1 MRSGAIPE
9 RFQQV
14 SRVSLDNATILLQ
27 RSKCKKEDFAEKKQP
42 DLSLSASG
50 SRISPP
56 SMDVPDPM
64 EITVKAAIA
73 KSVAEQF
80 RRAGR
85 HVTGEELS
93 KIVDAEYTRVREQLP
108 SEVIKEQQQE
118 RPSALPPSQAP
129 AAATPFGNL
138 NVDWG
143 ALKTAVSSV
152 KAPEP
157 ASQNPGYFTG
167 VIRWNLRITFN

>member
-14 SRVSLDNATILLQ
+14 TRVSLDNATILLQ
-27 RSKCKKEDFAEKKQP
+27 RSKCKKEDIIAEKKQP
-42 DLSLSASG
+42 PSAP
-50 SRISPP
+50 SPP
-56 SMDVPDPM
+56 SMDVPDPL

-85 HVTGEELS
+85 YVSGEELS

-108 SEVIKEQQQE
+108 SEVMKEQQQV
-118 RPSALPPSQAP
+118 RPAAIQPSQVG
-129 AAATPFGNL
+129 FEIL
-138 NVDWG
+138 N
-143 ALKTAVSSV
+143 
-152 KAPEP
+152 
-157 ASQNPGYFTG
+157 Q
-167 VIRWNLRITFN
+167 WNWLQPIIFLIFRITHLLRTPLGVSMLIGAR

>member
-50 SRISPP
+50 SNRISPP

-93 KIVDAEYTRVREQLP
+93 KIVDAEYTKVGSFSLGLSRFPKIL
-108 SEVIKEQQQE
+108 
-118 RPSALPPSQAP
+118 
-129 AAATPFGNL
+129 
-138 NVDWG
+138 D
-143 ALKTAVSSV
+143 
-152 KAPEP
+152 
-157 ASQNPGYFTG
+157 
-167 VIRWNLRITFN
+167 

>member
-14 SRVSLDNATILLQ
+14 TRVSLDNATILLQ
-27 RSKCKKEDFAEKKQP
+27 RSKCKKEDIIEKKQP
-42 DLSLSASG
+42 PSAP
-50 SRISPP
+50 SPP

-93 KIVDAEYTRVREQLP
+93 KIVDAEYTKVGSISLSRAFASGPYPFLP
-108 SEVIKEQQQE
+108 
-118 RPSALPPSQAP
+118 
-129 AAATPFGNL
+129 
-138 NVDWG
+138 
-143 ALKTAVSSV
+143 AV
-152 KAPEP
+152 KHAG
-157 ASQNPGYFTG
+157 QW
-167 VIRWNLRITFN
+167 II